1 MNPVPLLTTG
11 ALSRF
16 PSVRHGFT
24 TRAGGVSTGALAS
37 LNLGRRDDET
47 PGHLVEN
54 WTRVAYALDPSLG
67 ASRVAVL
74 SQVHGDEV
82 LVVGHPQGPLNVVGE
97 ADGAVTTATDVIL
110 AVRVA
115 DCVPV
120 LFAAPGGVAV
130 AHAGWRG
137 VAAGVA
143 PKTARVLADVT
154 ACRRSEVTA
163 IIGPHI
169 SGERFEVGEEVVDA
183 LIAAGLDAG
192 TFVVKRAPK
201 PYVDLRRAVTR
212 QLEALGVVVE
222 HVYGCTIDDERF
234 FSHRRGGPK
243 TGRFAGVIVR
253 RS

>member
-1 MNPVPLLTTG
+1 MNPVPLLTAG
-11 ALSRF
+11 ALLRF
-16 PSVRHGFT
+16 PTVRHGFT
-24 TRAGGVSTGALAS
+24 TRAGGVSTGPLAT
-37 LNLGRRDDET
+37 LNLGRRDEET
-47 PGHLVEN
+47 EKHLVEN
-54 WTRVAYALDPSLG
+54 WSRVAGTLDASLG
-67 ASRVAVL
+67 ASRVAVM
-74 SQVHGDEV
+74 SQVHGADV
-82 LVVGHPQGPLNVVGE
+82 LVVDAAHGPLEAVGE

-120 LFAAPGGVAV
+120 LFAAPGGIAV

-143 PKTARVLADVT
+143 PKTARVLCDVT
-154 ACRRSEVTA
+154 GCLRSDVVA
-163 IIGPHI
+163 VVGPHI

-183 LIAAGLDAG
+183 LVAAGLDAD
-192 TFVVKRAPK
+192 TFLVKRAPK

-212 QLEALGVVVE
+212 QLEGLGIVVD
-222 HVYGCTIDDERF
+222 HVYGCTIDDARF

-253 RS
+253 RP